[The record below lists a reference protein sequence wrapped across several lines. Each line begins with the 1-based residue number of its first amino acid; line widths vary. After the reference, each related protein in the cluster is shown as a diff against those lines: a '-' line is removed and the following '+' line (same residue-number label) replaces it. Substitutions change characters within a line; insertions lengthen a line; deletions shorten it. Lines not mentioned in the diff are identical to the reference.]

1 MFMDVIL
8 DNHIQTQRL
17 DTLEEVSEPASSE
30 YWQLDSIGSKDSAT
44 NVTTITTAGKYSR
57 NIGSFPTYDH
67 LDTALADTLILW
79 NFIIEK
85 TSLSGVSFREEMFS
99 TSEIDVVETTIALTS
114 SSSSQAALNEVS
126 KIHGKMIMISDCIM
140 RISYNFV
147 NLK

>member
-57 NIGSFPTYDH
+57 NIGSFPTID
-67 LDTALADTLILW
+67 LDTALADTLIL
-79 NFIIEK
+79 
-85 TSLSGVSFREEMFS
+85 
-99 TSEIDVVETTIALTS
+99 
-114 SSSSQAALNEVS
+114 
-126 KIHGKMIMISDCIM
+126 
-140 RISYNFV
+140 
-147 NLK
+147 